1 MTLLEYKRT
10 QKRKNPVLRFL
21 LWFVGILFILAVI
34 AVAYLAFKIFAVGGA
49 IHNPLDRNHSEL
61 RSGKVDLSKGEPF
74 SIALFGIDSDA
85 QRESAGGG
93 ERSDTIMIL
102 SVNPEKKTTEMISI
116 PRDTQAEIVGH
127 DTTEKINHAYA
138 YGGPDMAVKSIEKLM
153 GVPIDHY
160 ATVNMDGLKDT
171 IDTVGGIDVT
181 SNATFN
187 AGGHQFTKGQR
198 THLDGDTAM
207 SFIRSR
213 KEEGAGGDFGRQ
225 ERQQLVLQ
233 GLADKLTSISSLT
246 NFNALMNQLSD
257 NVKTDLTIGELNQ
270 IRSNYSDANDHVKRH
285 QLDGSG
291 GIQSDGL
298 YYFIPDETQKQSLIQ
313 QYKQNLNL

>member
-1 MTLLEYKRT
+1 
-10 QKRKNPVLRFL
+10 
-21 LWFVGILFILAVI
+21 
-34 AVAYLAFKIFAVGGA
+34 
-49 IHNPLDRNHSEL
+49 
-61 RSGKVDLSKGEPF
+61 
-74 SIALFGIDSDA
+74 
-85 QRESAGGG
+85 
-93 ERSDTIMIL
+93 
-102 SVNPEKKTTEMISI
+102 
-116 PRDTQAEIVGH
+116 
-127 DTTEKINHAYA
+127 
-138 YGGPDMAVKSIEKLM
+138 
-153 GVPIDHY
+153 
-160 ATVNMDGLKDT
+160 
-171 IDTVGGIDVT
+171 
-181 SNATFN
+181 
-187 AGGHQFTKGQR
+187 
-198 THLDGDTAM
+198 M

-233 GLADKLTSISSLT
+233 GLADKLTGISSLT

-298 YYFIPDETQKQSLIQ
+298 YYFIPDETQKQSLVQ